1 VRSGSRPPPLAALS
15 PAKKIGR
22 SSAAFLTEAD
32 IIRDLDA
39 MLGDATPPSPA
50 KSKKAAGR
58 GAVVQASTTPSEPSP
73 PKKKVLLSKELKQV
87 QVYITSVS
95 TGQIRFLPESVPID
109 RPKQGRASL

>member
-39 MLGDATPPSPA
+39 MLGDATPPSPPSPA

-58 GAVVQASTTPSEPSP
+58 GAVVQASTTTSQPSP

-87 QVYITSVS
+87 QV
-95 TGQIRFLPESVPID
+95 
-109 RPKQGRASL
+109 